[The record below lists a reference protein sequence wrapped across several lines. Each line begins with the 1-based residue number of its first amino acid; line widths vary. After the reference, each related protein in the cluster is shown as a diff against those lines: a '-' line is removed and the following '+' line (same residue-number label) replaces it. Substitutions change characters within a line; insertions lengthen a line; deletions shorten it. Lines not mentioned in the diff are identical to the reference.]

1 VGFYRRFN
9 KKELILVQ
17 VPKKIAN
24 FEIIREIGRGGMGS
38 VYLAKQ
44 LPVGRLVAIK
54 TLPSQGKNDPESQN
68 EAVRRF
74 ESEARAISILMHDN
88 IVSLYDYGFVNGMHY
103 LAMQY
108 IDGSSLFDIIQKRK
122 PLPIETIIE
131 YSKQIC
137 RGLSCAHSKG
147 VVHRDIKPQNILVS
161 KDDNKCHITDFGIAR
176 IKGRERVTMVGM
188 AVGTPE
194 YMSPEQA
201 EGKGFDQRTD
211 IYSLGILMY
220 EMCTGNP
227 PFCGEDPISI
237 AYRQV
242 TEIPRNPSKIRH
254 DIPVRLELIILKA
267 IKKNRNERYS
277 YASDVVRDLELVLSE
292 GRDSM
297 STDYMS
303 VNKYLSGSDNR
314 AVSAASRINRNILK
328 QTTNA
333 FRSITRKI
341 NTTASKNSNSIIVG
355 LIILVSVSFA
365 AIIVLLA
372 MLLN

>member
-1 VGFYRRFN
+1 VA
-9 KKELILVQ
+9 KT
-17 VPKKIAN
+17 PKRIAN
-24 FEIIREIGRGGMGS
+24 FEIIREIGEGGMGS

-44 LPVGRLVAIK
+44 LPVGRLAALK
-54 TLPSQGKNDPESQN
+54 LLPAQMENKSNGEP
-68 EAVRRF
+68 VRRF
-74 ESEARAISILMHDN
+74 ESEARAISILLHDS
-88 IVSLYDYGFVNGMHY
+88 IVSLFDYGFVDGMHY

-108 IDGSSLFDIIQKRK
+108 IDGCSLFDIIQKRK

-137 RGLSCAHSKG
+137 RGLHYAHSKG

-176 IKGRERVTMVGM
+176 IKGRERITMVGM

-220 EMCTGNP
+220 EMCVGNP
-227 PFCGEDPISI
+227 PFCGDDPISV

-242 TEIPRNPSKIRH
+242 TETPRNPSRIRH
-254 DIPVRLELIILKA
+254 DIPIRLELIILKA
-267 IKKNRNERYS
+267 LKKNRNERYS
-277 YASDVVRDLELVLSE
+277 DANEILAELDLVLSE
-292 GRDSM
+292 GRDSI

-303 VNKYLSGSDNR
+303 AKRYLSGSDSQFVPQSTR
-314 AVSAASRINRNILK
+314 TGRNTLR
-328 QTTNA
+328 QSVNA
-333 FRSITRKI
+333 FRSITKRMSA
-341 NTTASKNSNSIIVG
+341 TASENSNAIIIG
-355 LIILVSVSFA
+355 LIALVSISFV
-365 AIIVLLA
+365 AIIILLVI
-372 MLLN
+372 LFNNKF